1 MPHPMTRLCYRV
13 GWVSRFEGC
22 DARAYF
28 YLLSRRTAV
37 AGSLI
42 ALLPMPI
49 SLAIRILR
57 PALRE
62 QSLPV
67 GGFNVVE
74 IRGRCES
81 RDVSQCHQLSFERG
95 REYWMNAVVAATV
108 TRLISEGRGVKP
120 GVHFLVDAV
129 DPIAFV
135 EALRRAGVA
144 VTESFS
150 AELSERRPDDC

>member
-1 MPHPMTRLCYRV
+1 MPSV
-13 GWVSRFEGC
+13 E
-22 DARAYF
+22 
-28 YLLSRRTAV
+28 
-37 AGSLI
+37 
-42 ALLPMPI
+42 
-49 SLAIRILR
+49 
-57 PALRE
+57 LRE
-62 QSLPV
+62 
-67 GGFNVVE
+67 
-74 IRGRCES
+74 
-81 RDVSQCHQLSFERG
+81 G